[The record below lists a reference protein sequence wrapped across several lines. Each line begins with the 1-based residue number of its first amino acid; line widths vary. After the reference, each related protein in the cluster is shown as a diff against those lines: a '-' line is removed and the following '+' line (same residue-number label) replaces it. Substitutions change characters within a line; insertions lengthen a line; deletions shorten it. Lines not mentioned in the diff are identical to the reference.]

1 MLAQNP
7 ELQALARKSDLNSYL
22 GPDAHAITYQ
32 LQRGRTFNLV
42 VVASDDLPDDCF
54 VTTAPFEEVED
65 RLQDWDP
72 RFIHLFSLTPDSIL
86 KWKLCTSP
94 PVSSW
99 VHPTGHA
106 VLLGDAAHASL
117 PGQGAA
123 SALEDAAVLGA
134 LFSQLTHKSQ
144 TPTLLER
151 YEALRKPRATTLVEK
166 SAAMRDFN
174 HVNDGQEQVARDM
187 EMKDGRPAKGWRNV
201 YCEPDF
207 QQWMFGTDVVRET
220 EGAGQATQL

>member
-1 MLAQNP
+1 MP
-7 ELQALARKSDLNSYL
+7 
-22 GPDAHAITYQ
+22 
-32 LQRGRTFNLV
+32 
-42 VVASDDLPDDCF
+42 
-54 VTTAPFEEVED
+54 
-65 RLQDWDP
+65 
-72 RFIHLFSLTPDSIL
+72 
-86 KWKLCTSP
+86 
-94 PVSSW
+94 
-99 VHPTGHA
+99 
-106 VLLGDAAHASL
+106 ASL
-117 PGQGAA
+117 PHPNILTYTNELSLFSGQGAA